1 MRINWDEIPEGGLFL
16 TIDDFS
22 WVPDNEFVCQGQ
34 GECDVS
40 LKKKGGRVLLAGSM
54 RLPLLL
60 ECDRCLD
67 SFTHTLAEEFEVFFE
82 LVVVDEEKAGVV
94 SEYFYQS
101 NVPDVVF
108 LNEPVVDVY
117 SVLAEQ
123 LYLGL
128 PEKSLCSDNCL
139 GICPEC
145 GANLNRGPCDC
156 SRGAAASPF
165 SVLMR
170 LKEQ

>member
-1 MRINWDEIPEGGLFL
+1 
-16 TIDDFS
+16 
-22 WVPDNEFVCQGQ
+22 
-34 GECDVS
+34 
-40 LKKKGGRVLLAGSM
+40 M

-139 GICPEC
+139 GLCPEC

>member
-22 WVPDNEFVCQGQ
+22 WVPDNEVVCQGQ
-34 GECDVS
+34 GECVVS

-54 RLPLLL
+54 RLLLLL

-67 SFTHTLAEEFEVFFE
+67 SFAHTLAEEFEIVFE
-82 LVVVDEEKAGVV
+82 VVVDEEKAVVV
-94 SEYFYQS
+94 SEYFCQS
-101 NVPDVVF
+101 NAPDVVYR
-108 LNEPVVDVY
+108 NEPVVDVY

-128 PEKSLCSDNCL
+128 PEKSLCRDNCL
-139 GICPEC
+139 GLCPEC
-145 GANLNRGPCDC
+145 GANLNCGPCDC
-156 SRGAAASPF
+156 NRGAAASPF
-165 SVLMR
+165 SVLIR
-170 LKEQ
+170 LKDQ